1 MKKMFF
7 SVFLALAVLFACEKE
22 GSKPDV
28 LSETA
33 DAEATILKSAVNKNA
48 VIVDQVKECLR
59 GYFDGMETRDWD
71 LLRSLVT
78 GDYLVLEQGELFDI
92 EGHINWLQEVGPEP
106 VRFSFTLTCEDVLV
120 KGTTAWIV
128 YYDHLDVYV
137 GDMVVSQW
145 DGLESA
151 VFQKT
156 SGEWKMAMMTAT
168 QILQEE

>member
-1 MKKMFF
+1 MKKILIS
-7 SVFLALAVLFACEKE
+7 SVLVLAMLFACEKD

-33 DAEATILKSAVNKNA
+33 DVETSHLKSAVNKNA
-48 VIVDQVKECLR
+48 VITDQVKECLR

-78 GDYLVLEQGELFDI
+78 EDYLVLEQGELFDI

-106 VRFSFTLTCEDVLV
+106 VRFSFTLTYEDVLV
-120 KGTTAWIV
+120 KGTTAWAV
-128 YYDHLDVYV
+128 YFDHLDVYV
-137 GDMVVSQW
+137 GDVVVSQW

-156 SGEWKMAMMTAT
+156 GGEWKMAMMTAT
-168 QILQEE
+168 QIPAEE